1 MLETHTPMMISR
13 DSSATHTSRR
23 VFDDISMSSSP
34 SSSQTVFRPPPSKRL
49 LNAPP
54 TRRTPR
60 CERLLVD
67 RNHFCRKRRKRFFIV
82 FLPVLFEA
90 SDDDDDDDDDERGWK
105 LFRAFWG
112 GRMKRMRRGKF
123 FGVFRVKD
131 THKYIDIHIFF
142 IRENALRLYSATTS
156 AAKTHAEL

>member
-105 LFRAFWG
+105 LFRAFL
-112 GRMKRMRRGKF
+112 GRTNETNEKREIFWSFSCQGH
-123 FGVFRVKD
+123 
-131 THKYIDIHIFF
+131 TYIDIHIFF

-156 AAKTHAEL
+156 AAKTHTEL